1 FVKQA
6 LDSGFRYISMAS
18 IYGNEESA
26 DIAIRES
33 GLTRREL
40 YIASRYDGGNVRAE
54 MEKSL
59 RKLGV
64 SYVDLYLIRSP
75 GLLKNNTW
83 AESIGV
89 SAFTIKDLV
98 KLMKVVPAVSF
109 HPCKYVQNASL
120 LEFSAKFNIVT
131 EAYSSLTSMT
141 ELPRRSVVKPIQR
154 AAKRLN
160 VTPAQ
165 VILSWVRSKGV
176 IIVTFVS
183 LSHGRPYFVTSQS
196 TEEYCLKEYLEV
208 ADLPPLTAQE
218 ILDIE
223 REGARGPLDG
233 VSMFILVAVLPLML
247 WPKRRNYLLGR
258 RPRRTLAY
266 SASTPIA

>member
-1 FVKQA
+1 MGGG
-6 LDSGFRYISMAS
+6 DPWRYGSPVSDGTGLKAS
-18 IYGNEESA
+18 
-26 DIAIRES
+26 
-33 GLTRREL
+33 
-40 YIASRYDGGNVRAE
+40 
-54 MEKSL
+54 
-59 RKLGV
+59 LGV

-83 AESIGV
+83 AEFEKIKSDGLAKSIGV
-89 SAFTIKDLV
+89 SDFTIKDLV
-98 KLMKVVPAVSF
+98 KLMKTAKVVPAVHQVSF

-131 EAYSSLTSMT
+131 EAYHSVFSMT

-196 TEEYCLKEYLEV
+196 TEKYCLKEYLEV
-208 ADLPPLTAQE
+208 ADLSPLTAQE

-223 REGARGPLDG
+223 SEGARGPLDG
-233 VSMFILVAVLPLML
+233 GGGLGICWLTLPLRL
-247 WPKRRNYLLGR
+247 
-258 RPRRTLAY
+258 
-266 SASTPIA
+266 